1 MPSVDL
7 STMRFA
13 KIVGYLKPIGPV
25 VVGISLGFTLSL
37 LSVSW
42 VDDIC
47 DPSWREN
54 AIEEISSQE
63 GDLKAARK
71 PNALLVE
78 DDEDVQPRIIPYK
91 QVAQEG
97 PVKKPFR

>member
-1 MPSVDL
+1 
-7 STMRFA
+7 MRFA

-47 DPSWREN
+47 DPSWKDN

-63 GDLKAARK
+63 GDLKAAGK
-71 PNALLVE
+71 PNSFLEVNE

-91 QVAQEG
+91 QVNNEG
-97 PVKKPFR
+97 QVKKPVR

>member
-1 MPSVDL
+1 
-7 STMRFA
+7 MRFA

-47 DPSWREN
+47 DPNWKGN
-54 AIEEISSQE
+54 AIEEISSKE

-71 PNALLVE
+71 PNALLIE
-78 DDEDVQPRIIPYK
+78 DDDEEDVQPRIIPYK
-91 QVAQEG
+91 QAAQEG
-97 PVKKPFR
+97 PVKKPVR

>member
-1 MPSVDL
+1 
-7 STMRFA
+7 MRFA

-25 VVGISLGFTLSL
+25 AVGISLGFTLSL

-47 DPSWREN
+47 DPNLREN
-54 AIEEISSQE
+54 TIEEITSKE
-63 GDLKAARK
+63 GDLKEARK
-71 PNALLVE
+71 SNALLID
-78 DDEDVQPRIIPYK
+78 DDEDVQPRIIPYR

-97 PVKKPFR
+97 PVEKPVR